1 MMIKYNFKNKLV
13 LVLASSKGIGFELAK
28 EYLAHGAYVAI
39 CGRNTKNFNFAKKQV
54 KELNFDNRMRFFKI
68 DLSKIENIKKL
79 YLRVRKSFKKDI
91 DILINNSGG
100 PESKKI
106 LQTKIKDWD
115 YALNN
120 NLKSF
125 ILMSMQVLPAMKKN
139 KWGRIINLTSATAK
153 EPAER
158 MVLSNVTRAGV
169 LAFSKTLSKEIKING
184 ITVNSILTGGV
195 ITDRLIQLI
204 KKNNKGNIKS
214 LISKIAKNIPVQHIA
229 SPKEFIQMILFLS
242 TEEASYVNGAAI
254 SVDGG
259 ISKTIF

>member
-1 MMIKYNFKNKLV
+1 
-13 LVLASSKGIGFELAK
+13 
-28 EYLAHGAYVAI
+28 
-39 CGRNTKNFNFAKKQV
+39 
-54 KELNFDNRMRFFKI
+54 
-68 DLSKIENIKKL
+68 
-79 YLRVRKSFKKDI
+79 
-91 DILINNSGG
+91 
-100 PESKKI
+100 
-106 LQTKIKDWD
+106 
-115 YALNN
+115 
-120 NLKSF
+120 
-125 ILMSMQVLPAMKKN
+125 
-139 KWGRIINLTSATAK
+139 
-153 EPAER
+153 